1 MRDRDR
7 VTGKANS
14 LSKGAGAGAGTGAEP
29 QHLKSHGANSGESPA
44 GRATRLRVAS
54 RQEKGRAQTQGVW
67 GTDRRRKGEGGGCSE
82 LKEVS
87 STTR

>member
-1 MRDRDR
+1 MKNLCSLRRRVTEDEGQRQR

-14 LSKGAGAGAGTGAEP
+14 LSKGAGAGAGAGTGAEP

-54 RQEKGRAQTQGVW
+54 RQEKGRAQTQGVC
-67 GTDRRRKGEGGGCSE
+67 GD
-82 LKEVS
+82 
-87 STTR
+87 